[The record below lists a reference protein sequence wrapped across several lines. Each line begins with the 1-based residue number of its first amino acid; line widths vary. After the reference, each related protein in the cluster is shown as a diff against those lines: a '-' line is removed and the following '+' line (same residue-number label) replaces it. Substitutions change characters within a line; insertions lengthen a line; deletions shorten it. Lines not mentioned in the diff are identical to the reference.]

1 MPGRPWTLLPTPGA
15 ERHQGVF
22 APFSTS
28 VRPVSAGGYRRF
40 FHAKGGRKDEK
51 TRTIVADGLYYGRG
65 AAADHGMGGE
75 ENVKRV
81 FQWDADFR

>member
-15 ERHQGVF
+15 VRHQGVF

-40 FHAKGGRKDEK
+40 FHAKGGRENEK
-51 TRTIVADGLYYGRG
+51 TTFIAGSGLCAGFFP
-65 AAADHGMGGE
+65 AADRGMGGGDRR
-75 ENVKRV
+75 KRTAGI
-81 FQWDADFR
+81 F